1 MDNKSK
7 LPVDPHNAKT
17 DISIALGL
25 VAAVVGIFRSATVA
39 ACVSGTTLDDVFTC
53 GCLCGCPFPA
63 VAPEVDATTGSSGLI
78 VRVYS
83 CQPTLHMVAIHLD
96 IFWHVTSTKN
106 PILFRRQAIDVL
118 RVVLT
123 KPVAV
128 GYCI

>member
-7 LPVDPHNAKT
+7 LPVDPYNAKT

-25 VAAVVGIFRSATVA
+25 VAAVVGIFRAATVA
-39 ACVSGTTLDDVFTC
+39 ACVPGSAFDNVFTC
-53 GCLCGCPFPA
+53 GFLGGYPLPA
-63 VAPEVDATTGSSGLI
+63 VAPEVDATTGSCGLL

-96 IFWHVTSTKN
+96 IFWHVASTKN
-106 PILFRRQAIDVL
+106 PILFRRQTIDVL